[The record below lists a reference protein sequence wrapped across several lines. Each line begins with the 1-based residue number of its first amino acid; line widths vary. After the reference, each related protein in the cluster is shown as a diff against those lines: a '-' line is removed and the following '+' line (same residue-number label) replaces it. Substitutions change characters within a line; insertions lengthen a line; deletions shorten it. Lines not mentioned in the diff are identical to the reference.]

1 MIFYDLSFKLPHKK
15 KISNKATGIAW
26 LIDNGYRT
34 PDGIYIH
41 FHKSSYSFKK
51 LKKGLDKLK
60 GRIRKISNNSS
71 FVVRSAHPQ
80 EDALTESMAGKF
92 RTIPNIGL
100 EEIISAIDEVV
111 VHSFKIFPKYPETGI
126 IIQPQIKSKYAGIL
140 FTSNPITGLIKEGL
154 VSITTGAG
162 PHLVSGQ
169 ITGNTYYVD
178 DSVKLISGN
187 HEIPKFI
194 LNKFPSYIKSLRN
207 KYDYPADLE
216 WVIDNDNQIWFLQIR
231 PITGIG
237 PDKNR
242 LLKIGDQ
249 YKNGGDN
256 EKNNIRYF
264 AKRFDLKASQGW
276 EVSLSTYS
284 DQNDIMNLFAD
295 LHIDSLLSIVLTEP
309 SLIQRK
315 IYRKFC
321 SKTNL
326 LNRVYELIN
335 KFKSEYLKI
344 KCTLLEIIN
353 PVFSGIIKMEKSN
366 FIIELAKGH
375 YIAKGITPLSN
386 YLLDKDYKV
395 QDKNEVVQDEFY
407 ILFETGPKKIKERQK
422 NSFSSNQLKK
432 IARSL
437 KPLLEEFPCVLE
449 FGIMANH
456 DLILMGYTKEACRN
470 DYIEFQSGI
479 ISPGIIKGVVIY
491 PETSQLLKKSVDMH
505 MLDFISIT
513 NENSRKGK
521 FIIFAERPSLMLQIF
536 IEEFGVGNIGF
547 LFKELSLLNHFSIR
561 LRELNIP
568 ALWWDS
574 DITKYLNKEVVLDA
588 QSAVLDKIKRIKEV
602 KQND

>member
-1 MIFYDLSFKLPHKK
+1 MIFYDLNFKLPHTK

-26 LIDNGYRT
+26 LIDNGYRS

-41 FHKSSYSFKK
+41 FYKSSYSLKK

-60 GRIRKISNNSS
+60 GRIRKISNKRS
-71 FVVRSAHPQ
+71 FIVRSAHPQ

-111 VHSFKIFPKYPETGI
+111 VHSFEIFPKYPETGI
-126 IIQPQIKSKYAGIL
+126 IIQPQIESKYAGIL

-154 VSITTGAG
+154 ISITTGAG
-162 PHLVSGQ
+162 ANLVSGQ

-187 HEIPKFI
+187 HEIPKLI

-237 PDKNR
+237 PDKNK

-284 DQNDIMNLFAD
+284 DQNDIMNLFTG
-295 LHIDSLLSIVLTEP
+295 LHIDGLLSLVLTEP
-309 SLIQRK
+309 SLIEQK
-315 IYRKFC
+315 VYRKFC
-321 SKTNL
+321 SKNNL
-326 LNRVYELIN
+326 LNKVYELIN
-335 KFKSEYLKI
+335 KCKSEYLKVKFTI
-344 KCTLLEIIN
+344 LEIIN

-366 FIIELAKGH
+366 FIIELTKGH

-395 QDKNEVVQDEFY
+395 QDKNEVVQDECY
-407 ILFETGPKKIKERQK
+407 ILSETGPKKIKERQK

-432 IARSL
+432 IAQSL

-449 FGIMANH
+449 FGIMANQ
-456 DLILMGYTKEACRN
+456 DLILMGYTKEARRN

-491 PETSQLLKKSVDMH
+491 PETSQLLKKSVDIH

-513 NENSRKGK
+513 NENSRKRK

-588 QSAVLDKIKRIKEV
+588 QSAVLDKTKRVKEV